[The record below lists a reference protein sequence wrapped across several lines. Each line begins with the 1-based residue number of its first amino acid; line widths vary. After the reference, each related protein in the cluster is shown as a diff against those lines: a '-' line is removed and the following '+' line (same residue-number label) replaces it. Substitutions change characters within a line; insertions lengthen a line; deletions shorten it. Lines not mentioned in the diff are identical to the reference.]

1 MDNGADLHFDTPKLE
16 KLNLI
21 LKSAEEILK
30 MYANRGIL
38 YLYTNLRR
46 FPMAISYN
54 KLWKLL
60 IDRGLKKTELVKL
73 SGITSNAMAK
83 MGRNE
88 SVQVDTLGKVCAA
101 LGCNVDD
108 IMEFVPDETKGDK

>member
-16 KLNLI
+16 KLNFI
-21 LKSAEEILK
+21 LKTIEKLLKTSA
-30 MYANRGIL
+30 NCGIISV
-38 YLYTNLRR
+38 YTNLRR

-108 IMEFVPDETKGDK
+108 IMEFVPDEAKGDK

>member
-1 MDNGADLHFDTPKLE
+1 
-16 KLNLI
+16 
-21 LKSAEEILK
+21 
-30 MYANRGIL
+30 
-38 YLYTNLRR
+38 
-46 FPMAISYN
+46 MAISYN

-88 SVQVDTLGKVCAA
+88 SVQVDTLGCPWLQCGRHYGVC
-101 LGCNVDD
+101 
-108 IMEFVPDETKGDK
+108 PQ

>member
-1 MDNGADLHFDTPKLE
+1 
-16 KLNLI
+16 
-21 LKSAEEILK
+21 
-30 MYANRGIL
+30 
-38 YLYTNLRR
+38 
-46 FPMAISYN
+46 MAISYN

-88 SVQVDTLGKVCAA
+88 SVQVDTLAKVCAA

-108 IMEFVPDETKGDK
+108 IMEFVPDEAKGDK

>member
-1 MDNGADLHFDTPKLE
+1 
-16 KLNLI
+16 
-21 LKSAEEILK
+21 
-30 MYANRGIL
+30 
-38 YLYTNLRR
+38 
-46 FPMAISYN
+46 MAISYN

-60 IDRGLKKTELVKL
+60 IDRGMKKTELIKL

-101 LGCNVDD
+101 HLRHSVGSDARQLNKLGLFKSSIN
-108 IMEFVPDETKGDK
+108 K